1 MELAR
6 LLAQLD
12 DSLLGDLFSASAL
25 TRARAYVGRVRH
37 IEVSGNQ
44 LQALVQGNEPRPT
57 GSPCASSGA
66 SSSARA
72 TSSSSPAAPARWATA
87 ASTPRR

>member
-37 IEVSGNQ
+37 IEVSGN
-44 LQALVQGNEPRPT
+44 LQIFSGTVSGGTYNGGDLLAGVRIRST
-57 GSPCASSGA
+57 GTWAS
-66 SSSARA
+66 
-72 TSSSSPAAPARWATA
+72 
-87 ASTPRR
+87 

>member
-44 LQALVQGNEPRPT
+44 L
-57 GSPCASSGA
+57 
-66 SSSARA
+66 
-72 TSSSSPAAPARWATA
+72 AAPIAKAVIEAVLR
-87 ASTPRR
+87 